1 MSVND
6 SIREDLLEL
15 EVCRLELTSAK
26 ALARAMAY
34 LVICNAETEAELGAV
49 SGYAFD
55 SILDIYHS
63 FPDDAEL
70 REDCLKARKAMRQS
84 EWGDAFVIET
94 FDLELDPEWQE

>member
-1 MSVND
+1 MSD
-6 SIREDLLEL
+6 RIISKLIDERDI
-15 EVCRLELTSAK
+15 CRLELTSAR

-49 SGYAFD
+49 SGYTFD

-70 REDCLKARKAMRQS
+70 REDCLKARNALRLIS
-84 EWGDAFVIET
+84 WGDFFIIES
-94 FDLELDPEWQE
+94 FDLELDPEWKE